1 MSKVVRRHFIH
12 LVWST
17 RGRSAVI
24 DAARAE
30 FVHEAIAAQCFRL
43 DCGVIAVS
51 TSVDHAHLLCRVSPK
66 VPVMELVRATK
77 SASSVLFN
85 RAFGADVLRWQ
96 EGYGEFSV
104 SPWDVAAIA
113 EYVKNQRTRH
123 ESGEVDQWLE
133 DVPRRDKRA
142 DHPQAHSIETQTDAP
157 TMLLQ
162 TRSRR

>member
-24 DAARAE
+24 DAVRAE
-30 FVHEAIAAQCFRL
+30 FVHETIAAQCSRL

-113 EYVKNQRTRH
+113 EYVKTQRSRH

-133 DVPRRDKRA
+133 DVPRGDKPA
-142 DHPQAHSIETQTDAP
+142 DQPLANTIATQTSAP
-157 TMLLQ
+157 VMLRQ
-162 TRSRR
+162 RRSQR